1 MLILLEAL
9 QEREV
14 LLGVQHV
21 QLRLLSLLQQLLVP
35 LLLEELQKDLGVLS
49 PLPHGKQ
56 PLGARG
62 PRPNRRKRRLHTQHE
77 RLQLKTSPKER
88 ELFAVKM
95 AALRG
100 RLATT
105 LLAPDALDFS
115 VGGGLMRYSEPRA
128 ELPAELQGLTAGQLG
143 LSGSADSSERA
154 QVMVALVLIARGALD
169 AAHDIVGE
177 LGCPEATWAHAIIH
191 RREGEAEG
199 EAGLP
204 GYSNARYWF
213 ACLGGHTLF
222 PQMQAFAAAHPAA
235 PRARRA
241 WDPAAFVAQ
250 CQKSERDGSAEQ
262 RDFCSAVQRF
272 ELELLFDH
280 CADLLASVEGD

>member
-1 MLILLEAL
+1 
-9 QEREV
+9 
-14 LLGVQHV
+14 
-21 QLRLLSLLQQLLVP
+21 
-35 LLLEELQKDLGVLS
+35 
-49 PLPHGKQ
+49 
-56 PLGARG
+56 
-62 PRPNRRKRRLHTQHE
+62 
-77 RLQLKTSPKER
+77 
-88 ELFAVKM
+88 M
-95 AALRG
+95 AAIRG

-128 ELPAELQGLTAGQLG
+128 VLPAELQGLTAGQLG

-177 LGCPEATWAHAIIH
+177 LGCAEATWAHAIIH

-250 CQKSERDGSAEQ
+250 CQRSERAGSAEQ
-262 RDFCSAVQRF
+262 LDFCSAVQRF

-280 CADLLASVEGD
+280 CADMLVGEEGD